1 MLMMMMLKVSSALR
15 LAFGKCSR
23 RIPSR
28 VDARTFPPGEI
39 SAFLLL
45 VMNSSTN
52 VVQRW
57 CMFTTRLSLS
67 VKPFSLSRRNTKLK
81 RERER
86 ERERR
91 RGEKS
96 WERAGE
102 FCLCRRWCC
111 FVCGMPREGGKRQK
125 RLFFLGMKKKK
136 RILMNFFHFFFS
148 RPEIIQNAHT
158 HTTHRRKRRE
168 NGILRRTPFVYYYC
182 YYYY

>member
-1 MLMMMMLKVSSALR
+1 MLLMMMLKVSSALR

-45 VMNSSTN
+45 VMNSSTY

-67 VKPFSLSRRNTKLK
+67 VKPFSFPRRNTKLK
-81 RERER
+81 R

-111 FVCGMPREGGKRQK
+111 FVWNAAGGRKERQK
-125 RLFFLGMKKKK
+125 DSSFL
-136 RILMNFFHFFFS
+136 
-148 RPEIIQNAHT
+148 E
-158 HTTHRRKRRE
+158 
-168 NGILRRTPFVYYYC
+168 
-182 YYYY
+182 